1 MAKRAKKK
9 SDAGDVVTDAAGV
22 IAGAAKILDA
32 VAGEPT
38 AAVDPENPELAELAA
53 DADDDTK
60 AAIAEVEALEG
71 EQAEATV
78 VLADSL
84 HEMKDTEIA
93 EKEKVLKE
101 VKAEDAP
108 APYIV
113 IANDTLYFLNLNVED
128 AISEGYKPLGG
139 IATSVVQMQN
149 PNGVMVLTEKFYQAM
164 ILR

>member
-38 AAVDPENPELAELAA
+38 AAENPELAELAA

-60 AAIAEVEALEG
+60 AAIAEVEALED
-71 EQAEATV
+71 EQDEATV

-84 HEMKDTEIA
+84 HEMKDTELA
-93 EKEKVLKE
+93 EKEKE
-101 VKAEDAP
+101 PTEMKAEDAL